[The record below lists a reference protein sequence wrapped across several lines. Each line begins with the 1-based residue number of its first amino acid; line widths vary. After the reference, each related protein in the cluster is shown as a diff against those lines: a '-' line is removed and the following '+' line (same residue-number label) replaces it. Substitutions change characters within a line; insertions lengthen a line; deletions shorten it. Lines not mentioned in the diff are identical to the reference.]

1 VQIED
6 VDFDLLCVTPDS
18 RILDV
23 GCGRGSVLLRLWEN
37 KLLAVGIDIGKN
49 YLDQIR
55 IRHSLGSGG
64 SLLQCSA
71 EHLCFKPKTF
81 DIIICREVME
91 HLLNPLEA
99 LHEFRKVIKPNGRLC
114 ITIPYY
120 ITEYLFNKLNPSW
133 LSISQHRT
141 VFSLNK
147 IKAMIE
153 QSNFDLIKIKR
164 ERFFYTYFWFF
175 HCLFRTPH
183 DGTGRPSH
191 NFWLTKI
198 LFAFWGLFKSYRIC
212 QTVIRVCNQVLPKS
226 IYIYCEASNRLS
238 NQDHE

>member
-6 VDFDLLCVTPDS
+6 VDFDLLCLTPDS

-23 GCGRGSVLLRLWEN
+23 GCGRGSILLPLWKCRLF
-37 KLLAVGIDIGKN
+37 AVGIDKDKN
-49 YLDQIR
+49 CLVQMKA
-55 IRHSLGSGG
+55 RHPFGSEGL
-64 SLLQCSA
+64 LLQCSA
-71 EHLCFKPKTF
+71 EQLSFKNKSF
-81 DIIICREVME
+81 EVIICREVME

-99 LHEFRKVIKPNGRLC
+99 LREFRKVLKPHGRLC

-120 ITEYLFNKLNPSW
+120 ITEYLFSKLNPSW
-133 LSISQHRT
+133 LSMSQHRS
-141 VFSLNK
+141 VFSLNE
-147 IKAMIE
+147 IKAMIR
-153 QSNFDLIKIKR
+153 QSGFDVIQIKR

-198 LFAFWGLFKSYRIC
+198 LFAFWDLFKSYRIC